1 VPYYAVISRTTLLLV
16 LAHICSS
23 TERMASDHDSS
34 PDPTRH
40 RGVPLPEIGRRLTT
54 IGQGA
59 SPHVKPLRYMG
70 HETKKRQIRIGHGG
84 NLRMNVKE
92 REPEGVRVHVSQGQD
107 RYVKHRIRP
116 KVLHISYFGSSTVEF
131 SFSLNAV
138 TPLFR

>member
-1 VPYYAVISRTTLLLV
+1 MIAGRSSGPCSAPPKLGPQAPLSAWQKALWPGRRFPHLFVQRGHNTVPYYAVISRTTLLLV

-70 HETKKRQIRIGHGG
+70 HETKKRQIRIGRGG
-84 NLRMNVKE
+84 ILRMNVKE
-92 REPEGVRVHVSQGQD
+92 REPE
-107 RYVKHRIRP
+107 
-116 KVLHISYFGSSTVEF
+116 
-131 SFSLNAV
+131 A
-138 TPLFR
+138 